1 MTHRVALVAQSPGMP
16 FIFEA
21 AGRAGCLLTL
31 VSLPGT
37 RVPPGLPNVENVV
50 VLDIFGNPGE
60 AHASLESMH
69 AARPFDAIIPVPDVA
84 GPFAADAAERLGLR
98 GIRPEVARIC
108 RDKYRQRDAMRHAG
122 LDVPGYRL
130 LDPLADLGGQVE
142 GLRYPLVVKP
152 VNGMASQGVTRADS
166 PADLKAAVDLVQ
178 SINAEQ
184 LAAYT
189 DASHAERTGV
199 LVEEFIDGPEY
210 CVEAVSSQQ
219 GTTVLTITD
228 KGNLQG
234 PYFEERTFITPA
246 PLHPGTSARITEAVC
261 TAHRQIGID
270 FGASHTE
277 LRLRADGSPV
287 LLEIGARMGGSGALH
302 YLVETATGVDFLGAV
317 LHQATSGVLPALRPA
332 RRRFASDWVVPITGD
347 GVYDGL
353 AGADEVRRH
362 PATGL
367 LLEMM
372 NRGTAVPAWP
382 RWVGYPGCVF
392 SSHASY
398 QDCLDYHAWLE
409 DTISIRWAEPALGT
423 VLDDRDLRT

>member
-1 MTHRVALVAQSPGMP
+1 MTYRVALVAQNPDFP

-31 VSLPGT
+31 VSLPGA
-37 RVPPGLPNVENVV
+37 RVPPGLPNVERVV
-50 VLDIFGNPGE
+50 ELDIFGDPGE
-60 AHASLESMH
+60 AHASLKSMH
-69 AARPFDAIIPVPDVA
+69 AAQPFDAIIPVPDVA
-84 GPFAADAAERLGLR
+84 GPFAAEVAERLGLR

-108 RDKYRQRDAMRHAG
+108 RDKFRQRDAMRQAG

-130 LDPLADLGGQVE
+130 LDPVADIGSQVA
-142 GLRYPLVVKP
+142 GLRFPLVVKP
-152 VNGMASQGVTRADS
+152 VNGMASQGVTRADNLVG
-166 PADLKAAVDLVQ
+166 LKAAVDLVQ

-189 DASHAERTGV
+189 DASRAERTGV

-210 CVEAVSSQQ
+210 CVEALSSRQE
-219 GTTVLTITD
+219 TTVLTITD
-228 KGNLQG
+228 KGNLPG

-246 PLHPGTSARITEAVC
+246 PLDPGTAARITDAVQV
-261 TAHRQIGID
+261 AHRQIGID
-270 FGASHTE
+270 FGASHSE

-302 YLVETATGVDFLGAV
+302 YMVETATGVDFLGAV
-317 LHQATSGVLPALRPA
+317 LHQATRGVLPALRPA
-332 RRRFASDWVVPITGD
+332 HRRFASDWVVPITGH
-347 GVYDGL
+347 GVYTGL

-362 PATGL
+362 PATDIVL
-367 LLEMM
+367 RLM
-372 NRGTAVPAWP
+372 RPGTAVPAWP

-409 DTISIRWAEPALGT
+409 DTVSVTWA
-423 VLDDRDLRT
+423 